1 MVAINKAEKEAIIER
16 FPNAHIVRTMKQRSK
31 RHRYYV
37 EENKYV
43 MRFLYKMRGLPVPS
57 EIKGGGFY
65 R

>member
-16 FPNAHIVRTMKQRSK
+16 FPNARIVRTMKHRSK

-37 EENKYV
+37 EESRNV
-43 MRFLYKMRGLPVPS
+43 MRFLNQIRGLS
-57 EIKGGGFY
+57 GKNEFKGGGYY